1 LPPMWRMESVDRG
14 FVRTIEIN
22 GNKSPAKA
30 GGTRGPG
37 LRRVAMHL
45 GDIFLNGGA
54 AFDRLFDRYGDVLW
68 LTVPKFIE
76 ILPGVS
82 QVALVRDPAVIK
94 PLFTATD
101 QAVDSTKAN
110 RLLEM
115 LYGEKSLFL
124 NNGPEHLRLRR
135 LLLPRLRGEALQQWA
150 DIIVC
155 STRRESCT
163 WLTMESVRAHPRLL
177 DVSLEVI
184 LKITL
189 GISNDALPTW
199 KESWRELHRTW
210 GSDEMVI
217 RYSMRRL
224 GGLRRWGRLQR
235 ALARCNELVFA
246 EIGRRRAA
254 PDRQRADLLGLMMRA
269 DGDPLTDNA
278 LRDQIFTILIAG
290 HETPATT
297 ASWAIERLLRSPS
310 AMEKATAEARSADS
324 TVYMEAVVY
333 ETLRLRPPITAVPRV
348 TRRPITLGGYDFP
361 ANVLIAPMVQ
371 SIHRRYEL
379 YDDPNT
385 FAPERFLGT
394 RPGIY
399 SLIPF
404 GGGTHRCLGDRL
416 ALFETTLMLQT
427 ILRTVDLR
435 PVDPRDEKVKLKAG
449 IFFPGHGA
457 QVRARP
463 IVHQRC

>member
-1 LPPMWRMESVDRG
+1 MGAIWALWPAALALFQLLPLGRKQYGCAVRVGFAAALSASGVASRLGESESALAHFRLARPGGVEDHEAAAGLSAWLIVAATLFGRAAVPSRHLHCRQRG
-14 FVRTIEIN
+14 AWNPSTERFVRTIGIN
-22 GNKSPAKA
+22 RNKTPAKV

-37 LRRVAMHL
+37 LRGVAMHL

-94 PLFTATD
+94 PLFASPD

-115 LYGEKSLFL
+115 LYGDQSLFL
-124 NNGPEHLRLRR
+124 IDGPEHLRLRR
-135 LLLPRLRGEALQQWA
+135 LLLPRLRGEALQKWA

-163 WLTMESVRAHPRLL
+163 WLTMESRWAHPRLL

-246 EIGRRRAA
+246 EIGRRRAT
-254 PDRQRADLLGLMMRA
+254 PDRQRADLLDLMMRA

-297 ASWAIERLLRSPS
+297 ASWAIERLLRRRG
-310 AMEKATAEARSADS
+310 AMEKATAEARSA
-324 TVYMEAVVY
+324 E
-333 ETLRLRPPITAVPRV
+333 LNRLYAG
-348 TRRPITLGGYDFP
+348 RRL
-361 ANVLIAPMVQ
+361 
-371 SIHRRYEL
+371 
-379 YDDPNT
+379 
-385 FAPERFLGT
+385 
-394 RPGIY
+394 
-399 SLIPF
+399 
-404 GGGTHRCLGDRL
+404 
-416 ALFETTLMLQT
+416 
-427 ILRTVDLR
+427 
-435 PVDPRDEKVKLKAG
+435 
-449 IFFPGHGA
+449 
-457 QVRARP
+457 
-463 IVHQRC
+463 